1 MISRIAVLTFLLA
14 AVFSNAAAQSRPNV
28 VLIYADDLGYGDVSA
43 YGATRLKTPHIDR
56 IAREGLRFTDAHS
69 PAATCTPSRYAMLT
83 GEYAWRK
90 PGTGVLPGNAALII
104 EPGRPTLPG
113 VFKGAGY
120 TTGVVGKWHLGL
132 GPAGGPDWNGEIRPG
147 PADVGFDS
155 AFIMAATGDRVP
167 TVYVEDRRVVGLDPS
182 DPITVSYGKPIG
194 DAPTGKANPNLLKVH
209 PSHGHDQTIVN
220 GISRIG
226 YMTGGKAA
234 LWKDEDMADVFTRKA
249 VAFVEQNRAR
259 QFFLYFAL
267 HDPHVPRVPHPR
279 FVGATDMGP
288 RGDAIAQLDW
298 SVGEILSALDRL
310 KLAGNTLVL
319 FTSDNGPVIDD
330 GYRDDAVEKLGDHK
344 PAGSLRGGKYS
355 NFEAG
360 TRVPFLVRWPE
371 RVKPGVSDALMS
383 QVDLM
388 ASFAA
393 LLERPLQDPRARDS
407 ENTLP
412 ALLGTS
418 RTGRSVLVEQAG
430 SLSLRQG
437 PWKYIAPGK
446 GARINQNTN
455 TELGN
460 DSQPQLYD
468 LASDP
473 GERTSLTEKQPEKVR
488 ELAALLDGIRR
499 RGEPQAAAKRPN
511 IVLAIADDWSF
522 PHASIYG
529 DSTVS
534 TPNFDRIGREGVRFT
549 HAFVAAPSCTPSRA
563 ALLTGQAVHR
573 LEEGGNLHG
582 FLPKSYAVYP
592 DLLEADGYVVGFS
605 GKGWGPGRFEPGG
618 RTRNPAGP
626 VFKNFEEF
634 MKQRAAGAPFCF
646 WFGSTD
652 PHRPYEPGSGARSGL
667 RVDGVRVANFLPD
680 TADVRS
686 DLLNYYLEVQRFD
699 ADVGRILEILE
710 RAGELDNT
718 IVVVTSDN
726 GMPFPRAKANVYD
739 AGARV
744 PLAIRWPGVAKPGAA
759 VDSLVSL
766 TDIAPTLL
774 EGAGLTPPAT
784 MTGRT
789 LLSTL
794 KGEPQPQRDRVFIE
808 RERHANVR
816 RGDLSY
822 PVRAIRTKDY
832 LYIRNVRPE
841 RWPAGDPELYFAVG
855 PFGDIDGGPSK
866 SVVLDKRGDPAIAP
880 FFQLAT
886 AKRPAEELYDLRR
899 DPDQLDNL
907 AGRPEHRAARDRLR
921 ADLERWLRETGD
933 PRATADDDRWD
944 RFPYYGQPAQAEAK
958 EKPIARAG
966 SRGSKSRW

>member
-1 MISRIAVLTFLLA
+1 MISRIASLTVLLA
-14 AVFSNAAAQSRPNV
+14 LHAANAAAQERPNV

-120 TTGVVGKWHLGL
+120 ATGVVGKWHLGL

-147 PADVGFDS
+147 PQDIGFDS
-155 AFIMAATGDRVP
+155 EFIMAATGDRVP
-167 TVYVEDRRVVGLDPS
+167 TVYVENRRVVGLDRS
-182 DPITVSYGKPIG
+182 DPITVSYEKPLG
-194 DAPTGKANPNLLKVH
+194 NEPTGKANPDLLKVH

-226 YMTGGKAA
+226 YMTGGRAA
-234 LWKDEDMADVFTRKA
+234 LWKDEDMADVFTKKA
-249 VAFVEQNRAR
+249 VGFIEANRSKP
-259 QFFLYFAL
+259 FFLFFAL

-279 FVGATDMGP
+279 FVGATGLGP
-288 RGDAIAQLDW
+288 RGDAIAQVDW
-298 SVGEILSALDRL
+298 SVGEILSTLDRL
-310 KLAGNTLVL
+310 KIADKTLVL

-344 PAGSLRGGKYS
+344 PAGAFRGGKYS

-360 TRVPFLVRWPE
+360 TRVPFLVRWPA

-393 LLERPLQDPRARDS
+393 LLGKPLKDSRARDT

-418 RTGRSVLVEQAG
+418 PKGRSILVEQAG

-437 PWKYIAPGK
+437 HLKYIAPGK
-446 GARINQNTN
+446 GAKINQNTN

-460 DSQPQLYD
+460 DAGPQLYD
-468 LASDP
+468 LAADP
-473 GERTSLTEKQPEKVR
+473 GERTNLATKQPENVR

-499 RGEPQAAAKRPN
+499 VGQQATATRRPN

-522 PHASIYG
+522 PHAGAYG
-529 DSTVS
+529 DGTVA
-534 TPNFDRIGREGVRFT
+534 TPNFDRVAREGARFT

-573 LEEGGNLHG
+573 LQEGGNLHG

-592 DLLEADGYVVGFS
+592 DLLEAAGYVVGFT

-634 MKQRAAGAPFCF
+634 MKERQVGAPFCF

-667 RVDGVRVANFLPD
+667 QADRVRVPKFLPD
-680 TADVRS
+680 RADVRS
-686 DLLNYYLEVQRFD
+686 DLLDYYFEVQRFD

-744 PLAIRWPGVAKPGAA
+744 PLAIRWPGIAKPGTAI
-759 VDSLVSL
+759 DSFVSL

-774 EGAGLTPPAT
+774 EGAGLTAPAA

-789 LLSTL
+789 LVPIL
-794 KGEPQPQRDRVFIE
+794 KGESQPQRDRVFIE

-832 LYIRNVRPE
+832 LYIRNVRPD

-866 SVVLDKRGDPAIAP
+866 SALLDERADPTIAR

-886 AKRPAEELYDLRR
+886 SKRPAEELYDLRR
-899 DPDQLDNL
+899 DPEQLENV
-907 AGRPEHRAARDRLR
+907 AGRAEHHAARERLR
-921 ADLERWLRETGD
+921 SDLEGWLRDTGD
-933 PRATADDDRWD
+933 PRVTADDDRWD
-944 RFPYYGQPAQAEAK
+944 RFPYYGAPAKGEARAM
-958 EKPIARAG
+958 PIERAG
-966 SRGSKSRW
+966 SRGSTSRW